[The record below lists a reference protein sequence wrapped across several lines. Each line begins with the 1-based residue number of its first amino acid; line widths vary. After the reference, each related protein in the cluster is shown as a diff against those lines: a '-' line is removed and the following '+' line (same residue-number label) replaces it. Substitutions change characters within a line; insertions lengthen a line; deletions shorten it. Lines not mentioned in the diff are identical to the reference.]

1 MTRRHPH
8 RGAAAHA
15 LPAPRDAVRV
25 AVACALGSL
34 LLVVAAARLGAQGR
48 VRDYVI
54 ADAAAPVRLVG
65 YGLVAGL
72 DGTGDR
78 AMGGGQN
85 GQTVSSIVNLLRRFD
100 VVVPPQLLRSRNVA
114 AVLVTA
120 EVSPYLRSGGR
131 FDVQVASIGDAPSL
145 RGGVL
150 FMTPLVAEAGGTPL
164 ATAQGGV
171 VLSEGTDRPGTA
183 RGYGARVETSARIPS
198 GGIVE
203 GELPRP
209 AYADAGATLLLRDPD
224 IAVATRIATVIDS
237 AYGAGTARVDDPGAI
252 ALTLKEPAGL
262 ARNAALAKLRELPV
276 RVARA
281 ARVVIDARDGT
292 VVAGGDVTVGEAV
305 VTHGGLTLAIGGG
318 VDPAAPAAAPAAPA
332 AAPATPGPGG
342 EVRLQPGISVQRV
355 ASALHGVRTA
365 PQEIVAIF
373 NALRDVGAIAA
384 EVVIR

>member
-1 MTRRHPH
+1 MIPTVVLRRGVARATRPARLV
-8 RGAAAHA
+8 RIAAT
-15 LPAPRDAVRV
+15 
-25 AVACALGSL
+25 CALTSVL
-34 LLVVAAARLGAQGR
+34 LAALAIRAGAQGR
-48 VRDYVI
+48 VRDYLL

-78 AMGGGQN
+78 AMGGAGN
-85 GQTVSSIVNLLRRFD
+85 GQTVMSIVNLLRRFD

-120 EVSPYLRSGGR
+120 EVSPYLRAGGR

-150 FMTPLVAEAGGTPL
+150 FMAPLVAEAGGAPL

-171 VLSEGTDRPGTA
+171 VLSEGADRGLVSRSWGT
-183 RGYGARVETSARIPS
+183 RVETSARIP
-198 GGIVE
+198 GGGVIE

-209 AYADAGATLLLRDPD
+209 AYAEAGTTLLLREPD

-237 AYGAGTARVDDPGAI
+237 VYGKGAARVDDPGAVT
-252 ALTLKEPAGL
+252 LTLKEAAGL
-262 ARNAALAKLRELPV
+262 ERNTVLARLRELPV
-276 RVARA
+276 RVARQ
-281 ARVVIDARDGT
+281 ARVVIDGRDGT

-318 VDPAAPAAAPAAPA
+318 VDPQAPAAPA
-332 AAPATPGPGG
+332 AQPGAPATAAAPGG

-355 ASALHGVRTA
+355 ASALHGVRTSPA
-365 PQEIVAIF
+365 EIAAIF
-373 NALRDVGAIAA
+373 GALRDVGAIAA
-384 EVVIR
+384 DVVIR